1 VILRADK
8 GFYDHGLVEWLEA
21 GQAGFVVVARLTG
34 PIKRR
39 LAHLRYTSPSR
50 GVEVAEFRY
59 QPTRWRRSYRCVV
72 IRRPQPEEPTE
83 QLTLFKLG
91 RYHYQVLV
99 TKLPLQPL
107 NLWRGEE
114 LSGCQPPGQARAG
127 WPSTGK
133 GCCRWWSWLSG
144 PIWPWKSWST

>member
-1 VILRADK
+1 
-8 GFYDHGLVEWLEA
+8 LVEWLEA
-21 GQAGFVVVARLTG
+21 RKAGFVVVARLTG

-50 GVEVAEFRY
+50 GVEVAEFSY
-59 QPTRWRRSYRCVV
+59 QPTRWRRSYRFVV

-99 TKLPLQPL
+99 TNFSPC
-107 NLWRGEE
+107 NRST
-114 LSGCQPPGQARAG
+114 SGASTTTVLASNCSFASSREIMHSAVSPAITS
-127 WPSTGK
+127 WPTKPTST
-133 GCCRWWSWLSG
+133 
-144 PIWPWKSWST
+144 